1 MNPNTGSS
9 SALIKFLRRETLG
22 TDNNIFSRAKNRVP
36 PPVSEFNID
45 PYRIIARACLLP
57 QLNTRM
63 ADSLIKSSLTSK
75 NELQFWLEHIGIRM
89 GFWEFGSQP
98 SQFSDLWADIIPE
111 IDELERW
118 SSNTSHVHN
127 QYNFKK
133 SMTPFTSILNR
144 LIERICGIYRFS

>member
-1 MNPNTGSS
+1 LHKQLGYSTVADLDIDKDLKMLLQDVGMNPNTRSS

-57 QLNTRM
+57 QFNTRM

-98 SQFSDLWADIIPE
+98 SQFSDLWADIIP
-111 IDELERW
+111 R
-118 SSNTSHVHN
+118 
-127 QYNFKK
+127 
-133 SMTPFTSILNR
+133 
-144 LIERICGIYRFS
+144 

>member
-1 MNPNTGSS
+1 LHKQLGYSTVADLDIDKDLKMLLQDVGMNPNTRSS

-57 QLNTRM
+57 QFNTRM

-89 GFWEFGSQP
+89 AFWEFGSQP
-98 SQFSDLWADIIPE
+98 SQFSDLWADIIP
-111 IDELERW
+111 R
-118 SSNTSHVHN
+118 
-127 QYNFKK
+127 
-133 SMTPFTSILNR
+133 
-144 LIERICGIYRFS
+144 